1 MAVNLD
7 IDVDLGTKYLTN
19 ISAYF
24 LGAIFASN
32 EYVEKD
38 GIRYIVAPA
47 RYNKP
52 SITNIDFENHYY
64 AIKNLAGELK
74 KSTLLS
80 EHIIANN
87 LNTGKF
93 NKRMYGFGTFFE
105 CSKELNLEQKTNQVI
120 SALIDSN
127 KIIHRCFL
135 VGMFDGR
142 GYYDTHTGYMVFDS
156 ANDNLSDFLC
166 TIIRSYG
173 LQCNYNPEREREN
186 KGSKSRAPQIRINKR
201 EKFQE
206 NIGFISPQRI
216 KKYFGLYDTNLYEII
231 EENDILQ
238 GLKVIRKIKNG

>member
-7 IDVDLGTKYLTN
+7 IDIDLGTKYLTN

-127 KIIHRCFL
+127 KIIHRCF
-135 VGMFDGR
+135 
-142 GYYDTHTGYMVFDS
+142 
-156 ANDNLSDFLC
+156 
-166 TIIRSYG
+166 
-173 LQCNYNPEREREN
+173 
-186 KGSKSRAPQIRINKR
+186 
-201 EKFQE
+201 
-206 NIGFISPQRI
+206 
-216 KKYFGLYDTNLYEII
+216 
-231 EENDILQ
+231 
-238 GLKVIRKIKNG
+238 

>member
-7 IDVDLGTKYLTN
+7 IDIDLGTKYLTN

-173 LQCNYNPEREREN
+173 LQCNYNPERDKE
-186 KGSKSRAPQIRINKR
+186 SKSRAPQIRINKR

-216 KKYFGLYDTNLYEII
+216 KKYFGLYDANLYEII